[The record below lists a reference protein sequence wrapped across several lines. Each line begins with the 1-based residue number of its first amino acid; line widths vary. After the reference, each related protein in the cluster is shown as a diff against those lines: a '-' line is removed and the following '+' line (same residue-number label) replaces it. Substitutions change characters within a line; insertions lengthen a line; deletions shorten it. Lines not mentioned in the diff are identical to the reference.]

1 MMKNSYFRGII
12 KVILPYVSIAVT
24 AVFIDQVQDYYLS
37 YDLMTPSILF
47 AGVMIV
53 NGVLMAIYVAE
64 SMKDTLFLP
73 MIHFIILL
81 GIKCLY
87 DMRILQSP
95 IVLQVFPNLQGILYL
110 WIGIMLMLIAR
121 VVYALLKNK
130 ANK

>member
-12 KVILPYVSIAVT
+12 KVISPYVSIAVT
-24 AVFIDQVQDYYLS
+24 AIFIDQVQGYYLS

-95 IVLQVFPNLQGILYL
+95 MVLQVFPNLQGILYS
-110 WIGIMLMLIAR
+110 MDR
-121 VVYALLKNK
+121 NYADADRKGDLHFAEK
-130 ANK
+130 